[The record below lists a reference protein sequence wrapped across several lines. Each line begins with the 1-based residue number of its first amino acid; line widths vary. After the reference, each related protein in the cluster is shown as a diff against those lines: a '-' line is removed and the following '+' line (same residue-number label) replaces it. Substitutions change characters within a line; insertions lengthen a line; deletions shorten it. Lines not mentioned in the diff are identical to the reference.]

1 MKQKA
6 VRNALLGTLVL
17 GVFTGCSTAP
27 PRPSGEVAVAPDVN
41 IGGMPIQGEVVPRQ
55 EPASIK
61 GNPDS
66 YVVFGRRYYV
76 MGSSEGY
83 RQRGVASWYGPG
95 FHGRK
100 TSSGTIYN
108 MYGVSA
114 AHKNLP
120 IPTYARVTHLGNG
133 RSIIVRI
140 DDRGPFVG
148 DRLIDLSYGAAV
160 KLGMMGEGTAPV
172 EIEALPPYQYLPGFE
187 AGQMLATS
195 DRSGNV
201 PGPQVESSFTLPAAP
216 SSGTA
221 MIAAR
226 SSSPAAAPFT
236 FYPTKAGAN
245 PPTVDTGLKTA
256 LAPPVRYNGTDTSR
270 APAITF
276 RPSAPENDLN
286 RAFTATP
293 ARSVPPSVA
302 LASPGQPGHGDNNP
316 PVATAAPA
324 AKAASAEPAGP
335 ADRDSL
341 SFSDRLA
348 TVERQPA
355 TTTGQPL
362 PAAPTVASTSVDQP
376 RLPASQPPAVFKPS
390 TRPTPVTV
398 TPPAVVLTAVS
409 QPTAQ
414 PPAAITPPTTQPP
427 AAITPPAG
435 PTLAAVT
442 PPVGVNNRVI
452 TPPPVS
458 SSLSRS
464 SSSPNPLFRQSEA
477 VANAMPTESAEE
489 ADTPV
494 RPAASRKLRRPMPD
508 TAADSAKAERLAA
521 DNPETRVAKT
531 AGKVAAADKVTT
543 KARATAAVTPEKPTV
558 TAKTSANERIAA
570 ATTAKPAAKADKGHA
585 DKGQTGNR
593 TVAEADNSHL
603 YLQVGAFAQRGNAE
617 ELRNRLVKAL
627 RYSVR
632 IDPGRNNL
640 HTVRVGPLNDPV
652 EASRLKVRLASFG
665 ISTPHVVFE

>member
-41 IGGMPIQGEVVPRQ
+41 IGGMPIQGEVVPHQ
-55 EPASIK
+55 EPPSIK

-66 YVVFGRRYYV
+66 YVVFGKRYHV
-76 MGSSEGY
+76 MASSEGY
-83 RQRGVASWYGPG
+83 RQRGIASWYGPG

-100 TSSGTIYN
+100 TSSGAIYN
-108 MYGVSA
+108 MYGISA
-114 AHKNLP
+114 AHKHLP

-133 RSIIVRI
+133 RSVIVRI

-172 EIEALPPYQYLPGFE
+172 EIEALPPYQYLPGFDS
-187 AGQMLATS
+187 GQMLATS
-195 DRSGNV
+195 GRSQRTD
-201 PGPQVESSFTLPAAP
+201 GPRIVSTFTLPATP

-221 MIAAR
+221 TIATR
-226 SSSPAAAPFT
+226 SSSPEAAPFT
-236 FYPTKAGAN
+236 FYPTRAGAN

-256 LAPPVRYNGTDTSR
+256 LAPPVRYNGVDASR
-270 APAITF
+270 APAIVF
-276 RPSAPENDLN
+276 RPSTPENNLD
-286 RAFTATP
+286 RAVTATP
-293 ARSVPPSVA
+293 ARIVPPSIA

-316 PVATAAPA
+316 SAAATAPA
-324 AKAASAEPAGP
+324 APPAATPMAKVASAEPVGP

-348 TVERQPA
+348 TVGRQPA
-355 TTTGQPL
+355 TTAGQPL
-362 PAAPTVASTSVDQP
+362 PAAPTVASTPVNQPQP
-376 RLPASQPPAVFKPS
+376 RLPVGQPPAVVMPPTGS
-390 TRPTPVTV
+390 TLAAA
-398 TPPAVVLTAVS
+398 TPPTGVNNR
-409 QPTAQ
+409 
-414 PPAAITPPTTQPP
+414 AITPP
-427 AAITPPAG
+427 
-435 PTLAAVT
+435 L
-442 PPVGVNNRVI
+442 
-452 TPPPVS
+452 VS

-477 VANAMPTESAEE
+477 MANAMPTESAED
-489 ADTPV
+489 ADAPV
-494 RPAASRKLRRPMPD
+494 RPTASRKSRRPAPEPS
-508 TAADSAKAERLAA
+508 ADSAKAERLAA
-521 DNPETRVAKT
+521 DNPEPKAAKM
-531 AGKVAAADKVTT
+531 AVKVAMADKVTPKT
-543 KARATAAVTPEKPTV
+543 RATAAVTPEKPA
-558 TAKTSANERIAA
+558 TASKANERIAA
-570 ATTAKPAAKADKGHA
+570 ATTAKPAAKADKGQA
-585 DKGQTGNR
+585 DKGQAGNR

-603 YLQVGAFAQRGNAE
+603 YLQVGAFTQRGNAE